1 MAGKKN
7 SSLDR
12 VLGRLDT
19 LDSVNLANLVQRLAR
34 ERGLFE
40 EIFNTLQEGVLVI
53 TLDGEIDYANDAAHR
68 LIGLGEDEL
77 AGQTLW
83 RLIPGR
89 WAGRWKMIPQ
99 RRCRWWRGSL
109 S

>member
-1 MAGKKN
+1 MPGKKN

-40 EIFNTLQEGVLVI
+40 DIFNTLQEGVLVI
-53 TLDGEIDYANDAAHR
+53 SADGRIEYANTAAQR
-68 LIGLGEDEL
+68 LIGLGPDAL
-77 AGQTLW
+77 AG
-83 RLIPGR
+83 
-89 WAGRWKMIPQ
+89 
-99 RRCRWWRGSL
+99 
-109 S
+109 